1 MTDLSELDA
10 AIVSATADLR
20 EHERLTRRIAG
31 LDRTLAAYGVSEV
44 GLDARL
50 HREERDVER
59 LDGLTVDSL
68 LARLRGSLADD
79 RQHRE
84 AERDAVRYQLADL
97 HAQADLVRAER
108 DGDCAR
114 LAELVDAAAALDEAL
129 AAKER
134 HLRGSD
140 DPKAAQLLTMAEERG
155 RLVAETREIDEAV
168 RAAHDA
174 AQALWVATERLS
186 SAGSWSTYDTWLGGG
201 MIGSMVKHDRID
213 EAQRAA
219 SYAESRLAVLRGEL
233 ADVGFGAEVAP
244 SLSLDQTT
252 RFVDIWFD
260 NIVTDLAVGQRINKA
275 RETVRSA
282 GVAVNSVAQRLHDRR
297 AAIVDELEALNA
309 HREALLTEP

>member
-10 AIVSATADLR
+10 QLASAAADLQ
-20 EHERLTRRIAG
+20 EQESLTRRIAE

-44 GLDARL
+44 GIDARL

-59 LDGLTVDSL
+59 LDGLTIDSL

-79 RQHRE
+79 RERRE

-97 HAQADLVRAER
+97 QAQRGLVRAER
-108 DGDCAR
+108 DRDCAR
-114 LAELVDAAAALDEAL
+114 LAEFADAGVAFDEAL

-134 HLRGSD
+134 HLRASE
-140 DPKAAQLLTMAEERG
+140 DPMAAQLLAMAEQRG
-155 RLVAETREIDEAV
+155 RLVAETREIDEAI

-174 AQALWVATERLS
+174 VRALWMATERLG

-219 SYAESRLAVLRGEL
+219 SYAESRLAVLRSEL
-233 ADVGFGAEVAP
+233 ADVGVGAEIAP
-244 SLSLDQTT
+244 SLSLDRTT

-275 RETVRSA
+275 KETISSA
-282 GVAVNSVAQRLHDRR
+282 GAAVNSVAQRLHDRR
-297 AAIVDELEALNA
+297 AAVVDELDALGA
-309 HREALLTEP
+309 RREALLTAS